1 MQGGMDPLLL
11 IALLFIGIP
20 EDTSVSGSQ
29 NGKTARFYGIS
40 KTKNASAFFAGVI
53 SCLITSSLLR
63 RISQPQLEA
72 TRSYDGPKYGS

>member
-1 MQGGMDPLLL
+1 MQGGMGPLLL
-11 IALLFIGIP
+11 IALLLTGIP

-40 KTKNASAFFAGVI
+40 KTKNASAFFAGYFP
-53 SCLITSSLLR
+53 LITSSLLR
-63 RISQPQLEA
+63 RIPQPQLEA